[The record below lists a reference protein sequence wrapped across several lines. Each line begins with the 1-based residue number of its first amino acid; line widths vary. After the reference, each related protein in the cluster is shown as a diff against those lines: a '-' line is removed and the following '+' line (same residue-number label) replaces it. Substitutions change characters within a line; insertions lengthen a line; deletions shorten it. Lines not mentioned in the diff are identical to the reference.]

1 MPPPCSVQAP
11 AVRDRS
17 AWTCALQV
25 LFLTMLRG
33 FLFLF
38 LVLSIATARAATTY
52 YVDDQAG
59 DDQNTGVT
67 PTCAWKTLEKV
78 GAQHTRLLPGDTVRF
93 RCGGHW
99 RGPLW
104 SKSGEPNQPITYA
117 SYGTGDKPQI
127 LGSIALDQ
135 TNDWIRHSETIW
147 RTRQRFESDIGILVA
162 DHGRA
167 WGWKRWSL
175 ATLQHPFDFWYDP
188 AEKYVY
194 LSASQNP
201 ATQCAS
207 LELGITRHIILLTSH
222 DVVYEGLDLRYSG
235 GHAIGGG
242 NTVRVTIRNCD
253 LSWCGGGLQF
263 IKPDG
268 HHVRYGNGI
277 EFWGSACGN
286 RVENNR
292 IWEIYDAAMTNQG
305 DAPDANQIDLIYRNN
320 TIWNC
325 EYSFE
330 FWNRPASARTEN
342 IRVESNRCYN
352 AGKGWAHAQ
361 RPFKNGAHLMF
372 YANTSQTTNVIIRDN
387 LFSGTSDAII
397 RMDNDWRTGL
407 MLSNNAYAS
416 GSQPL
421 VRWQEKQAIT
431 NMADYHRLFN
441 DSSSRR
447 LQPQEV
453 PSPPSP

>member
-1 MPPPCSVQAP
+1 
-11 AVRDRS
+11 
-17 AWTCALQV
+17 
-25 LFLTMLRG
+25 MLRG

-38 LVLSIATARAATTY
+38 LVLSIATACAATTY

-162 DHGRA
+162 DHGKA

-253 LSWCGGGLQF
+253 LSWCGGGGQDSGQNKIQEDLLKIGQKLIDLANNGAPMLVICGLYQLFGKFFQTADGKIIKGIGLFDAETYGKSERLIGNIITHSEQF
-263 IKPDG
+263 GDIIGYENHSGQTFLG
-268 HHVRYGNGI
+268 HQVSALGSVRLGAGNNLEDISEGVRY
-277 EFWGSACGN
+277 
-286 RVENNR
+286 R
-292 IWEIYDAAMTNQG
+292 
-305 DAPDANQIDLIYRNN
+305 
-320 TIWNC
+320 
-325 EYSFE
+325 
-330 FWNRPASARTEN
+330 
-342 IRVESNRCYN
+342 
-352 AGKGWAHAQ
+352 
-361 RPFKNGAHLMF
+361 
-372 YANTSQTTNVIIRDN
+372 NVIGSYLHGSLLPKN
-387 LFSGTSDAII
+387 PAIADFLI
-397 RMDNDWRTGL
+397 
-407 MLSNNAYAS
+407 
-416 GSQPL
+416 
-421 VRWQEKQAIT
+421 KQAAINRYGKFEGKKIDDT
-431 NMADYHRLFN
+431 ICELARKEALK
-441 DSSSRR
+441 RPR
-447 LQPQEV
+447 
-453 PSPPSP
+453 